1 MKILQITYSL
11 APGGAERFVVDLS
24 NELVMNK
31 DNEVYLLVIHDL
43 SVPKDRHYMPELLK
57 KVKCLNVGTHKGLCL
72 KSVIGVYKTIKK
84 IKPDIVHA
92 HCDLTLLYLPSLLY
106 KKSQYIHTLHTIA
119 ENNIVHKKLK
129 SFQRF
134 LYNKYIQGITI
145 SNTCQKS
152 FVDFYNLNN
161 SSICIVNGRAKM
173 SPTSM
178 FENVQAEID
187 GYKNGRNIPVFIHV
201 GRFYPEKNQKR
212 MFDAIEI
219 LHKDGKEFLL
229 IVLGVNY
236 ENSPYMELNKTNY
249 VKILGAK
256 NNVADYLA
264 CADYFLLSSDW
275 EGLPLAMLEAMSMG
289 CVPISTPAG
298 GVVDVIKDGENG
310 LLCPT
315 FDATDYFKT
324 IEKVFKKDFAI
335 SKERV
340 INDYLENYTME
351 VCVSKYYDVYKL
363 MCQNE
368 R

>member
-11 APGGAERFVVDLS
+11 ASGGAERFVVDLS
-24 NELVMNK
+24 NELAKNK
-31 DNEVYLLVIHDL
+31 ENEVYLLVIRDL
-43 SVPKDRHYMPELLK
+43 NIPKNSHYLPELSK
-57 KVKCLNVGTHKGLCL
+57 EVKCLNIGTTKGLCR
-72 KSVIGVYKTIKK
+72 KSIIGVCKAIKD

-106 KKSQYIHTLHTIA
+106 KKPQYIHTLHTVA

-129 SFQRF
+129 RLQRF
-134 LYNKYIQGITI
+134 LYNKYVQGITI

-152 FVDFYNLNN
+152 FTDFYNLDN

-173 SPTSM
+173 LPTSM
-178 FENVQAEID
+178 FENVKAEIN

-219 LHKDGKEFLL
+219 LHKNGKEFLL
-229 IVLGVNY
+229 IVLGINY
-236 ENSPYMELNKTNY
+236 KNSPYMELNKTNY
-249 VKILGAK
+249 IKILGAK
-256 NNVADYLA
+256 NNVTDYLA

-289 CVPISTPAG
+289 CIPISTPAG
-298 GVVDVIKDGENG
+298 GVVDVIKDGVNG

-315 FDATDYFKT
+315 FDTDDYYRT
-324 IEKVFKKDFAI
+324 IEKVFEKDFSI
-335 SKERV
+335 SKETV
-340 INDYLENYTME
+340 INDYQENYTME
-351 VCVSKYYDVYKL
+351 VCANKYFNVYKL
-363 MCQNE
+363 LCKTDN
-368 R
+368 